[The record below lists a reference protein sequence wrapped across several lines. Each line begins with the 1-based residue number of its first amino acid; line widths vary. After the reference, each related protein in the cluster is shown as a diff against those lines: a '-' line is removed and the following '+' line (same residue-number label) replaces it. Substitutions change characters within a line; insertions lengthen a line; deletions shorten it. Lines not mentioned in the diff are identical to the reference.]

1 MVTCKFCTRLNK
13 TADRNVEVVIEA
25 VDEAGALLPE
35 AISPGASATLTSEFS
50 TGKYK
55 PLDIEG
61 IFNVLFLFKVK

>member
-1 MVTCKFCTRLNK
+1 M
-13 TADRNVEVVIEA
+13 EVVIEA